1 MYVYIMFYML
11 YYFPLEGVGG
21 RNVKLT
27 KLILQIGCPSYHLT
41 SWRKSALIQGPQIP
55 KPFYQHKIR
64 EKTKMFF
71 KCFNMF

>member
-1 MYVYIMFYML
+1 MCVYILFYML

-21 RNVKLT
+21 GNVKLT

-41 SWRKSALIQGPQIP
+41 SWSQSALIQGPQIP

-71 KCFNMF
+71 ECFNMF